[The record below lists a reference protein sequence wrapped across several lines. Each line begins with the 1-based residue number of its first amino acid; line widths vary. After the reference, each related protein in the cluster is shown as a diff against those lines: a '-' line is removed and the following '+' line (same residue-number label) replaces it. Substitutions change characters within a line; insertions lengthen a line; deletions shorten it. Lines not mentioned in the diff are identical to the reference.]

1 MKNNPFAP
9 FWSPLWHHKSP
20 KGFSED
26 ELKSIDK
33 LQANNDCENL

>member
-20 KGFSED
+20 KGYSDKEFEN
-26 ELKSIDK
+26 K
-33 LQANNDCENL
+33 LQSNDDCENV